1 MQLNSLTYIAFFLLP
16 YLAYRTAPHR
26 FQNRLLLIASYIFY
40 AWWDVRFLFLILLST
55 VMNYG
60 CGIVLREGVISARQ
74 RFFFSVWIIIAYFL
88 TIVIQWQHFAP
99 FQSTSA
105 SSTNWHAL
113 VSGQPDTWLFFVAFG
128 IGVSLFNLVY
138 PRIASLSEERKRGLL
153 VLLGVS
159 VNLVLLGFFKHYNF
173 FIENIEWLLSGLNM
187 NPPRLHLNIILP
199 IGISFY
205 TFKGISYVVDSYRG
219 KVKIPHSFSD
229 FSLFMA
235 FFPSIL
241 AGPID
246 RASSF
251 LQQICER
258 RNLSWEQS
266 IRGIHLF
273 LYGLFKKVVIADGV
287 VRSVASVF
295 DSTGQASWID
305 VVLATLLFT
314 IQIYCDFS
322 GYTDMARG
330 SAKLLGIDLMVNFR
344 LPYFSKNPQ
353 EFWSRWHISLSTWLR
368 DYLYIPLGGNRTGQA
383 KTYRNLIITMILG
396 GLWHGAAWN
405 FVLWGLY
412 HGIALSIHR
421 AILSIRTAALQRK
434 GLFYDIAKITVCLMI
449 VCYGWL
455 LFRAPSLEKI
465 LTLTSTL
472 IFDFGNLDLGIAW
485 PRLAAAIGIPI
496 LFIAELAEKASEEKP
511 FYQKMPVS
519 AWTSL
524 YAAIIFCLAM
534 GITTESTQFIYMV
547 F

>member
-1 MQLNSLTYIAFFLLP
+1 MRDFN
-16 YLAYRTAPHR
+16 
-26 FQNRLLLIASYIFY
+26 
-40 AWWDVRFLFLILLST
+40 
-55 VMNYG
+55 
-60 CGIVLREGVISARQ
+60 
-74 RFFFSVWIIIAYFL
+74 
-88 TIVIQWQHFAP
+88 FAP
-99 FQSTSA
+99 VGIDHITETFE
-105 SSTNWHAL
+105 
-113 VSGQPDTWLFFVAFG
+113 GIKRDPD
-128 IGVSLFNLVY
+128 
-138 PRIASLSEERKRGLL
+138 
-153 VLLGVS
+153 
-159 VNLVLLGFFKHYNF
+159 
-173 FIENIEWLLSGLNM
+173 
-187 NPPRLHLNIILP
+187 
-199 IGISFY
+199 
-205 TFKGISYVVDSYRG
+205 G
-219 KVKIPHSFSD
+219 KD
-229 FSLFMA
+229 
-235 FFPSIL
+235 
-241 AGPID
+241 
-246 RASSF
+246 
-251 LQQICER
+251 
-258 RNLSWEQS
+258 
-266 IRGIHLF
+266 
-273 LYGLFKKVVIADGV
+273 
-287 VRSVASVF
+287 
-295 DSTGQASWID
+295 D

-455 LFRAPSLEKI
+455 LFRAPTLEKI

-496 LFIAELAEKASEEKP
+496 LFIVELTEKAGEEKP
-511 FYQKMPVS
+511 FYKKMPVP

-524 YAAIIFCLAM
+524 YAAFIFCMAM